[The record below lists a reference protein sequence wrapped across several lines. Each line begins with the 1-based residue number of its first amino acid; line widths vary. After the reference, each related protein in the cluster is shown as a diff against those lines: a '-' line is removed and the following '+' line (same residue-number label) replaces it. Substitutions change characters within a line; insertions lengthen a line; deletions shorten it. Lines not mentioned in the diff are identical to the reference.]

1 MLIHRNR
8 PCAESRRQ
16 AHTGDSVAWNGSP
29 AGTPCSA
36 RLCTLTTLLQPGPR
50 RGPSSRP
57 AQVAAARGGL
67 SCEPVTELD
76 GSTPQTLAARLASPR
91 PPRAGATQQHSPHP
105 PPGQGGPDLWK
116 DQWVCRLATR
126 QCRSPAGCWTPR
138 CRLLPGGVSR
148 GCRFPASLKQRQA
161 HLPGAGTQGVRT
173 GS

>member
-76 GSTPQTLAARLASPR
+76 GSTPQMLTARLASPR
-91 PPRAGATQQHSPHP
+91 PLRAGATQQHSPHP
-105 PPGQGGPDLWK
+105 PTRPGWPRPVDGPVGVQTGHPPVSVSSGLLDAPLP
-116 DQWVCRLATR
+116 
-126 QCRSPAGCWTPR
+126 SPAWRSFPR
-138 CRLLPGGVSR
+138 LSLPCFS
-148 GCRFPASLKQRQA
+148 
-161 HLPGAGTQGVRT
+161 
-173 GS
+173 